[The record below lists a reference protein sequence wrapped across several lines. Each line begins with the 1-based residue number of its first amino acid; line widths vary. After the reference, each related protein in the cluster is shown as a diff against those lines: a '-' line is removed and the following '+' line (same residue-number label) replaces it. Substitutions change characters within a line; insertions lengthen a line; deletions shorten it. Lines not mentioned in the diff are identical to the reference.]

1 MEGTEETGCSPASAR
16 TRLTAATPTRD
27 RVPASARTAACPS
40 PRCWA
45 DSWRWSP
52 CLGGRQSLQQWTA
65 LTDDAE
71 LSAAP
76 AARTRCAHPRPGAR
90 AFLAQVPR
98 RERRASEAHATR
110 PRPPGPGTCSP
121 KPRRVRHA
129 AALRAPAGPELRA
142 PQGKQGRPSRT
153 RPTRAPSAPLEQR
166 NFQTPAPYPSLH
178 PDSLRGAGR
187 CNGHEETRRPPCT
200 WGADGVA

>member
-40 PRCWA
+40 PRRWA

-98 RERRASEAHATR
+98 RESRAAEAHATR
-110 PRPPGPGTCSP
+110 PRPPGPGACSP

-129 AALRAPAGPELRA
+129 AALTCARRARAQGSPGQAGPPVAHSPNPGAVCAPRA
-142 PQGKQGRPSRT
+142 AEFSNASSVPFAASRQ
-153 RPTRAPSAPLEQR
+153 SARRWAVQR
-166 NFQTPAPYPSLH
+166 SRRNETPSLH
-178 PDSLRGAGR
+178 LGG
-187 CNGHEETRRPPCT
+187 
-200 WGADGVA
+200 